1 MIWIYGG
8 SFNSGTSSLE
18 VYDGRIMA
26 DIGDVVIVSFNYRLK
41 YNLYLYIISII
52 EEDTIHFYAF
62 IKFFIFRLGPFGF
75 LVQLDESVGDNA
87 GLLDQRLALKW
98 VADNIEKFGGDPQ

>member
-41 YNLYLYIISII
+41 YYTNILYEFLRNIPFISM
-52 EEDTIHFYAF
+52 
-62 IKFFIFRLGPFGF
+62 F
-75 LVQLDESVGDNA
+75 LFNFLFLD
-87 GLLDQRLALKW
+87 LAHL
-98 VADNIEKFGGDPQ
+98 AS